1 MNGAAQPSW
10 QGEIWLAE
18 DHCLVTG
25 RLGRTDSHQHYAHQ
39 LLIGLDADVEVCLD
53 GHTCSG
59 PQGLIPSQQPH
70 AILSERV
77 PCITLFAEPLAFRL
91 SDLQRLAESAHR
103 VPEQLAMRLRTW
115 PRSALDPRLAKAL
128 EHVRAL
134 GEQPLP
140 AHELASIASLS
151 VSQLERLFTRQLRV
165 WVRRLVLWQRLR
177 MAVQQ
182 ALAGASLTQA
192 ALAAGFADSAHF
204 SRSMRRHFGLTPSE
218 IVRDLRLG
226 APG

>member
-1 MNGAAQPSW
+1 MNRAAQPGW

-53 GHTCSG
+53 GRTYGG
-59 PQGLIPSQQPH
+59 PRILIPSQQAH
-70 AILSERV
+70 AILSESV
-77 PCITLFAEPLAFRL
+77 QCITLFAEPLAFCVA
-91 SDLQRLAESAHR
+91 DLQCLGESANA
-103 VPEQLAMRLRTW
+103 VEQLAMRMRTW

-128 EHVRAL
+128 GRVRAI
-134 GEQPLP
+134 GEKSLP
-140 AHELASIASLS
+140 AHELASVASLS
-151 VSQLERLFTRQLRV
+151 ISQLERLCTSQLRV
-165 WVRRLVLWQRLR
+165 SVRRLVLWQRLR

-182 ALAGASLTQA
+182 ALAGANLTQA
-192 ALAAGFADSAHF
+192 ALAAGFADSAHL

>member
-1 MNGAAQPSW
+1 MNHATQPGW

-39 LLIGLDADVEVCLD
+39 LLIGLDADVEIWLD
-53 GHTCSG
+53 GRTYSG
-59 PQGLIPSQQPH
+59 PQVLIPSQQPH
-70 AILSERV
+70 AILSESV
-77 PCITLFAEPLAFRL
+77 PCITLFAEPLAFSL
-91 SDLQRLAESAHR
+91 SDLQRLGESVER
-103 VPEQLAMRLRTW
+103 VPEQLAMHMRTW

-128 EHVRAL
+128 KRVRAL

-140 AHELASIASLS
+140 AQELARVASLS
-151 VSQLERLFTRQLRV
+151 VSQLERLFTSRLRV
-165 WVRRLVLWQRLR
+165 SVRRLVLWQRLR
-177 MAVQQ
+177 IAVQM
-182 ALAGASLTQA
+182 ALAGANLTQA

-204 SRSMRRHFGLTPSE
+204 SRNMRRHFGLTPSD
-218 IVRDLRLG
+218 VMRDLRLG